1 MSPNR
6 WDYTGGI
13 AQQCPG
19 DVSAFASA
27 LIPPRRLAMPG
38 SIFLTVGT
46 TFFDDLVGV
55 VDSQPF
61 AQLMQQQGYTA
72 LTVQFGAS
80 LVRGRPF

>member
-1 MSPNR
+1 
-6 WDYTGGI
+6 
-13 AQQCPG
+13 
-19 DVSAFASA
+19 
-27 LIPPRRLAMPG
+27 MPG